1 VDRVVSGSQPGLR
14 HLNTSE
20 AVARASQIRLLLTDC
35 DGVLTDG
42 SVYCSANG
50 EELLRFSRRDGLGFE
65 LLREAGIETAIV
77 TREPSAITLRRADK
91 LRVPLHAGIRDKR
104 DFLLRLLRE
113 QRRPASQVAY
123 IGDDVN
129 DLPML
134 MEVAPHGLTAAPLD
148 AEPSVAE
155 AVHFVS
161 GRLGGQ
167 GAFREFANFILTLR
181 VGGAGLRPAEPI
193 AGGFGDPLRVPKSME
208 RGKP

>member
-1 VDRVVSGSQPGLR
+1 VDGVVTGSQPGLR
-14 HLNTSE
+14 HLNTTE
-20 AVARASQIRLLLTDC
+20 AVARACQIRLLLTDC

-42 SVYCSANG
+42 SVYCSAAG

-77 TREPSAITLRRADK
+77 TREPSTITLRRADK

-113 QRRPASQVAY
+113 QRRPVSQVAY

-181 VGGAGLRPAEPI
+181 
-193 AGGFGDPLRVPKSME
+193 E
-208 RGKP
+208 RGVR